1 MGVETMLTGPI
12 IVRDATAED
21 IPFMRAMIW
30 EAMLASPTFLALHG
44 VENLQQYEEDY
55 WSRWTE
61 RPDPAFVAIDAGGR
75 RLGGITVKPNDQA
88 EPVGGWRIGIGVEA
102 HARGQRVGQHLLER
116 AIAFASD
123 KGAEYI
129 NLFVDATNTAAIAL
143 YRRTGFVV
151 VREEDNLIEMRI
163 LFGETT

>member
-1 MGVETMLTGPI
+1 MLTGPI
-12 IVRDATAED
+12 IVRAATTED

-44 VENLQQYEEDY
+44 VENLQKYEEDY

-61 RPDPAFVAIDAGGR
+61 RSDPAFVALDVGGHK
-75 RLGGITVKPNDQA
+75 LGAITVKPNDQD
-88 EPVGGWRIGIGVEA
+88 EPVSGWRIGIGVEA
-102 HARGQRVGQHLLER
+102 YARGQRVGQHLLER
-116 AIAFASD
+116 AIAFARD

-129 NLFVDATNTAAIAL
+129 NLYVDATNTSAIAL

-151 VREEDNLIEMRI
+151 VSEENNLIEMRI
-163 LFGETT
+163 ILI

>member
-1 MGVETMLTGPI
+1 MEVETMLTGPI
-12 IVRDATAED
+12 TVREACIED

-61 RPDPAFVAIDAGGR
+61 RPDPAFVAINAGGR
-75 RLGGITVKPNDQA
+75 KLGAITVKPNDQA
-88 EPVGGWRIGIGVEA
+88 ESVSGWRIGIGVEA
-102 HARGQRVGQHLLER
+102 HARGQHVGQHLLER
-116 AIAFASD
+116 AITFASD

-129 NLFVDATNTAAIAL
+129 NLFVDATNTPAISL

-151 VREEDNLIEMRI
+151 VSEEDNLIEMRI
-163 LFGETT
+163 VFHERK